1 MTLPAADRA
10 QPLTES
16 LPVKT
21 PTEIGIAPVAVAVEV
36 ASIPISKSMADRN
49 PELATLRTP
58 LLSLALAVGLCRETV
73 LTATAILV
81 GYIRRDRIFGHAA
94 ARMVDLL
101 VLTVLVATIL
111 TLSTLA
117 FIPGPPALGIMIV
130 GGVLV
135 GITLFLV
142 LIVLRSLLQRTALM
156 RAELD
161 QVA

>member
-1 MTLPAADRA
+1 MTSPSLAAA
-10 QPLTES
+10 TATWL
-16 LPVKT
+16 
-21 PTEIGIAPVAVAVEV
+21 AVGLLAALILASEV
-36 ASIPISKSMADRN
+36 ALIPISESIVDRN
-49 PELATLRTP
+49 PEFATLRTP
-58 LLSLALAVGLCRETV
+58 LLSLALGVGLCGEIV

-111 TLSTLA
+111 TASTLA

-161 QVA
+161 QVV

>member
-1 MTLPAADRA
+1 MKQTLTSPSLAAA
-10 QPLTES
+10 TATWLA
-16 LPVKT
+16 
-21 PTEIGIAPVAVAVEV
+21 IGLLAALILASEV
-36 ASIPISKSMADRN
+36 ALIPISESIADRN
-49 PELATLRTP
+49 PEFATLRTP
-58 LLSLALAVGLCRETV
+58 LLSLALAVGLCGEIV

-101 VLTVLVATIL
+101 VLAVLVATIL
-111 TLSTLA
+111 TASTLA

-135 GITLFLV
+135 GIALFLV
-142 LIVLRSLLQRTALM
+142 LIVLRSLLRRTALM

-161 QVA
+161 QVV

>member
-1 MTLPAADRA
+1 MNQTMTSPSLAAA
-10 QPLTES
+10 TATWLA
-16 LPVKT
+16 
-21 PTEIGIAPVAVAVEV
+21 IGLLAALILASEV
-36 ASIPISKSMADRN
+36 ALIPISESIGDRN
-49 PELATLRTP
+49 PEFATLRTP
-58 LLSLALAVGLCRETV
+58 LLSLALAVGLCGEIV

-111 TLSTLA
+111 TASTLA
-117 FIPGPPALGIMIV
+117 FIPGPPALGIMMV

-161 QVA
+161 QVV